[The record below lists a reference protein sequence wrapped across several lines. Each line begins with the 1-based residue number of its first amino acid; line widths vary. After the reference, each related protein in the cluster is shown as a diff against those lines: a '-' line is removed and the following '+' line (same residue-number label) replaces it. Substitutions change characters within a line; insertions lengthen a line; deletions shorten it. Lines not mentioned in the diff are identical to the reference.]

1 MRGGYVTLEAA
12 NTSQAEAV
20 VRSYPG
26 EVWLAILDLVM
37 PGGSGLDFAN
47 QLDIERPGT
56 KVLYVSGFADSVA
69 CESIGRGQP
78 NAVLM
83 KPFTGRQLLARVQE
97 ILGPI
102 VCD

>member
-1 MRGGYVTLEAA
+1 MDLKLPWFSRQPQNHLRARLLRIRASQLKGCECSRG
-12 NTSQAEAV
+12 SDCSRSIDAV
-20 VRSYPG
+20 C
-26 EVWLAILDLVM
+26 
-37 PGGSGLDFAN
+37 

-56 KVLYVSGFADSVA
+56 KVLYISGFADSVA
-69 CESIGRGQP
+69 SESIGRGQP

-102 VCD
+102 